1 MAAKDTGSAWRRRLL
16 RDISELQKNPYPNIT
31 FHVHDSLEHACLILS
46 PEKSK
51 PLHLTVTFGRFPFTA
66 PRVTI
71 QSNITHPN
79 VFGDYIC
86 ASILNTTE
94 GYTPAYTLK
103 SIAIQL
109 LSFFC
114 SDSLE
119 QVGGGRVVNLK
130 DYRRTANYKVHDSGH
145 RCTKCGFNDGR
156 PQLMSLADYR
166 LLSPEKQR
174 AMRTSIPVSRAVAH
188 TQGAL
193 KRLEW
198 PRTNRRKGNTASP
211 TKGGEV
217 MEIESHVPVSQASA
231 PPTHAQPGGKRLV
244 ALPDEI
250 LLMVFSEL
258 SARDLWATT
267 QVFPGLQRVLYSSDF
282 IRIREQQCF
291 CFKESF
297 LDVKLGVG
305 VHVAAKG
312 REGTLESEFDLLSEQ
327 AFDHHG
333 VRRSVQGLAF
343 EHWLP
348 LPISRR
354 HWRKVRKDIG
364 TRFRNIGLAAHL
376 NDPTAFDIL
385 CRFMNDV
392 VVKFNREAE
401 RSYGGDPRST
411 LSHASEKA
419 VEAYFALFHLL
430 LCVATEDPSM
440 IRRANQR
447 IAAFLQGRTSKTVCP
462 NLGHLLVAALLS
474 DDGLTEDL
482 TVAITKETI
491 LRNVVW
497 MLDGKGAGMAE
508 LSYLEPSAVSDYRLI
523 KTFQASRTSYRLLM
537 FLSLF
542 SRCARVPGKPLELIR
557 DDMFDAH
564 GAPPQ
569 GLASHMAAE
578 IRRIKEIDR
587 FPPFLQEMGLR
598 GMPQKA
604 EFSSFLK
611 RMVTRSAVVGY
622 SSQQL
627 TQGQALALRQAKEP
641 GVEVAKNIVSERQG
655 LAMHFTFFPKA
666 SNGLTNGIG
675 ARGRPGHLQWGG
687 HRGRGRGD
695 RQGRGRGRG

>member
-1 MAAKDTGSAWRRRLL
+1 MAANDIGSAGRRRLL
-16 RDISELQKNPYPNIT
+16 RDISELQKNPYPNIA
-31 FHVHDSLEHACLILS
+31 FHMHDSLEQACLILS

-51 PLHLTVTFGRFPFTA
+51 PLHLTMAFRGFPFTA

-130 DYRRTANYKVHDSGH
+130 DYRRIATYRVHDSGH
-145 RCTKCGFNDGR
+145 RCAKCGFDDYR
-156 PQLMSLADYR
+156 PQPMSLADYK

-174 AMRTSIPVSRAVAH
+174 AMRTAIPVSRAVAE
-188 TQGAL
+188 TPGVL
-193 KRLEW
+193 KRLEG
-198 PRTNRRKGNTASP
+198 PRTSRRKGNTATP
-211 TKGGEV
+211 AKDGDA
-217 MEIESHVPVSQASA
+217 MEIDSHACVSQASA
-231 PPTHAQPGGKRLV
+231 PPTDAQPGGKRLA

-258 SARDLWATT
+258 SAKDLWATT
-267 QVFPGLQRVLYSSDF
+267 QVFPSLQRVLYSYDF

-305 VHVAAKG
+305 VHVAARG

-327 AFDHHG
+327 AFDYYG
-333 VRRSVQGLAF
+333 VRNSVQGLAF

-364 TRFRNIGLAAHL
+364 TRFSNIGLAANL
-376 NDPTAFDIL
+376 KNPTAFDVL

-401 RSYGGDPRST
+401 MSYAGDPRST

-440 IRRANQR
+440 ILRANQR
-447 IAAFLQGRTSKTVCP
+447 IATFLQGRTSKTVCP
-462 NLGHLLVAALLS
+462 NLGHLLVAALIS
-474 DDGLTEDL
+474 NDGLTENL
-482 TVAITKETI
+482 TVAIIKETI

-508 LSYLEPSAVSDYRLI
+508 LSYLEPSAISDYRLI

-542 SRCARVPGKPLELIR
+542 SRSARVPGKPLESIR
-557 DDMFDAH
+557 DAMFDTH
-564 GAPPQ
+564 GGPPQ

-578 IRRIKEIDR
+578 IRRIKQIDR
-587 FPPFLQEMGLR
+587 FPPFLQEMGLK
-598 GMPQKA
+598 GLPQKA

-611 RMVTRSAVVGY
+611 RMVTRSAAVGY
-622 SSQQL
+622 SSQSL
-627 TQGQALALRQAKEP
+627 TQGQALALRKAKEP
-641 GVEVAKNIVSERQG
+641 GVEVAKDIVAERRG
-655 LAMHFTFFPKA
+655 VAMRFTFFPRKG
-666 SNGLTNGIG
+666 NGLTNGTG
-675 ARGRPGHLQWGG
+675 ARGRPGHLQRGG
-687 HRGRGRGD
+687 YRGRGRRD
-695 RQGRGRGRG
+695 RQGRGRGGG

>member
-1 MAAKDTGSAWRRRLL
+1 ML
-16 RDISELQKNPYPNIT
+16 
-31 FHVHDSLEHACLILS
+31 LS
-46 PEKSK
+46 PRRQR
-51 PLHLTVTFGRFPFTA
+51 T
-66 PRVTI
+66 
-71 QSNITHPN
+71 
-79 VFGDYIC
+79 
-86 ASILNTTE
+86 
-94 GYTPAYTLK
+94 
-103 SIAIQL
+103 
-109 LSFFC
+109 
-114 SDSLE
+114 
-119 QVGGGRVVNLK
+119 
-130 DYRRTANYKVHDSGH
+130 RRTA
-145 RCTKCGFNDGR
+145 
-156 PQLMSLADYR
+156 
-166 LLSPEKQR
+166 
-174 AMRTSIPVSRAVAH
+174 IPVSRGVAEASD
-188 TQGAL
+188 AL
-193 KRLEW
+193 ERLDG
-198 PRTNRRKGNTASP
+198 PGTDRREGTTTSFN
-211 TKGGEV
+211 KGGDATEV
-217 MEIESHVPVSQASA
+217 DSHAPVSQAFA
-231 PPTHAQPGGKRLV
+231 PPMDVQLSGERLV

-258 SARDLWATT
+258 SAKDLWATT
-267 QVFPGLQRVLYSSDF
+267 QVFPGLQRVLRSYDF

-364 TRFRNIGLAAHL
+364 TRFRSIGLAASL
-376 NDPTAFDIL
+376 KDCTAFDVL

-401 RSYGGDPRST
+401 MSDGGDPRST

-430 LCVATEDPSM
+430 LCTATEDPST

-447 IAAFLQGRTSKTVCP
+447 IAAFLQGRNSKTACP
-462 NLGHLLVAALLS
+462 NLGHLLVAALVS

-482 TVAITKETI
+482 TVAIVKETI

-508 LSYLEPSAVSDYRLI
+508 LSYLEPSDVSDYRLI

-542 SRCARVPGKPLELIR
+542 SRSARVPGKSLELIR
-557 DDMFDAH
+557 DEMFDAH
-564 GAPPQ
+564 GAPSQ

-587 FPPFLQEMGLR
+587 IPPFLQEMGLR
-598 GMPQKA
+598 SMPQKA

-622 SSQQL
+622 LSQPL
-627 TQGQALALRQAKEP
+627 TQGQALALRMAKEP
-641 GVEVAKNIVSERQG
+641 GVEVANNVVSEPLGVPMR
-655 LAMHFTFFPKA
+655 FTFFPRA
-666 SNGLTNGIG
+666 GNGLTNGIG
-675 ARGRPGHLQWGG
+675 TRGRPGHPQRGG
-687 HRGRGRGD
+687 YRGGGRGGGGG
-695 RQGRGRGRG
+695 QGRGRGGRGF

>member
-1 MAAKDTGSAWRRRLL
+1 MAAKDIDSAGRRRLL
-16 RDISELQKNPYPNIT
+16 RDISELQKDPYPNIA
-31 FHVHDSLEHACLILS
+31 FHVHDSFEHVCLILS
-46 PEKSK
+46 PEESK
-51 PLHLTVTFGRFPFTA
+51 PLHLTVTFGCFPFTA

-109 LSFFC
+109 HSFSC

-119 QVGGGRVVNLK
+119 QEGGGSVVNLK
-130 DYRRTANYKVHDSGH
+130 DYRRTATYMLYEGDH
-145 RCTKCGFNDGR
+145 RCAKCGFDDHR
-156 PQLMSLADYR
+156 PRTPQPMSLADYMR
-166 LLSPEKQR
+166 LSPGKQR
-174 AMRTSIPVSRAVAH
+174 ARRTAIPVSRAVAE
-188 TQGAL
+188 TPGAL
-193 KRLEW
+193 KRLEG
-198 PRTNRRKGNTASP
+198 PRTDRREGNTASF
-211 TKGGEV
+211 KKDGDA
-217 MEIESHVPVSQASA
+217 METDSHAPVSQASA
-231 PPTHAQPGGKRLV
+231 PPTDAQPGGERLV

-258 SARDLWATT
+258 SAKDLWATT
-267 QVFPGLQRVLYSSDF
+267 QVFPGLQRVLCSYDF
-282 IRIREQQCF
+282 IRIREQRCF

-305 VHVAAKG
+305 VHVAGKG

-333 VRRSVQGLAF
+333 VRRSVKGLAF

-364 TRFRNIGLAAHL
+364 TRFWDIGLAARL
-376 NDPTAFDIL
+376 NNSTAFDVL

-419 VEAYFALFHLL
+419 VEAYFALFHLI

-440 IRRANQR
+440 ISRANER

-462 NLGHLLVAALLS
+462 NLGHLLVAALIS
-474 DDGLTEDL
+474 NDGLTENL
-482 TVAITKETI
+482 TVAVIKETI

-497 MLDGKGAGMAE
+497 MLDSKGAGMAE
-508 LSYLEPSAVSDYRLI
+508 LSYLEPSAISDYRLI
-523 KTFQASRTSYRLLM
+523 KTFLASRTSYRLLL

-542 SRCARVPGKPLELIR
+542 S
-557 DDMFDAH
+557 
-564 GAPPQ
+564 
-569 GLASHMAAE
+569 
-578 IRRIKEIDR
+578 
-587 FPPFLQEMGLR
+587 
-598 GMPQKA
+598 
-604 EFSSFLK
+604 
-611 RMVTRSAVVGY
+611 
-622 SSQQL
+622 
-627 TQGQALALRQAKEP
+627 
-641 GVEVAKNIVSERQG
+641 
-655 LAMHFTFFPKA
+655 
-666 SNGLTNGIG
+666 
-675 ARGRPGHLQWGG
+675 
-687 HRGRGRGD
+687 
-695 RQGRGRGRG
+695 